1 MQLASFAAQEMD
13 KSEDEAY
20 RLNPNQFPRRLELE
34 LPEKVLEKIQKIAK
48 RTGRSFSEVA
58 TDILS
63 KGVEEH
69 PTTTD

>member
-1 MQLASFAAQEMD
+1 MG
-13 KSEDEAY
+13 KKEDEAY
-20 RLNPNQFPRRLELE
+20 RLNPNQFPRRIELE

-58 TDILS
+58 TGILS
-63 KGVEEH
+63 RGVEEH